1 MSSYLLL
8 KTIHVAAA
16 SLYLGVS
23 VANGYAKTR
32 ADRRRD
38 AGASALAL
46 DVVCSQNRIFLVPA
60 SVVLLATGLGMAHLT
75 GLPLT
80 RGWLASAIV
89 LFAGLSLLLGV
100 AVRME
105 GHLLTLAEAARREK
119 TALPEAYWRLSR
131 RWAVLGGVA
140 SLGILLM
147 LASMVGRANPIG
159 W

>member
-8 KTIHVAAA
+8 KTIHIAAT

-32 ADRRRD
+32 ADRHRD

-60 SVVLLATGLGMAHLT
+60 SVVLLATRLGMAHLT

-80 RGWLASAIV
+80 RGGLLASSSCSRVCRCCSVWPCAWKGACRP
-89 LFAGLSLLLGV
+89 LPKRLGE
-100 AVRME
+100 R
-105 GHLLTLAEAARREK
+105 GQPCPKPT
-119 TALPEAYWRLSR
+119 
-131 RWAVLGGVA
+131 GG
-140 SLGILLM
+140 
-147 LASMVGRANPIG
+147 
-159 W
+159 